1 MATVQTVQLALVN
14 SVGAELDSI
23 NLNVKD
29 PSDCSREVMAALSR
43 EKWVLSVGDRV
54 EVRER
59 VNDPRYT
66 HDGSFITT

>member
-14 SVGAELDSI
+14 SVGAELDKI
-23 NLNVKD
+23 DLRVKD

-54 EVRER
+54 EVRQTVDTPVYPFEDLR
-59 VNDPRYT
+59 ARR
-66 HDGSFITT
+66 

>member
-1 MATVQTVQLALVN
+1 MATVQLALVN
-14 SVGAELDSI
+14 SVGTELDNI

-54 EVRER
+54 EVRET
-59 VNDPRYT
+59 VNTPVYPFEDLRALR
-66 HDGSFITT
+66 